1 MAWKQVA
8 LNGESPSFADLTVTG
23 DLTLDDGGSIK
34 EAGGTAAITI
44 DGSGEVTKIGQ
55 DSPSDGQV
63 LSWDNSNSKVVWSAA
78 ASGTM
83 SDLSDDSSPQLGA
96 NLDTNSHNILIDDAH
111 FIGDENGNEQIVF
124 TTTGSAVNYI
134 QVQNSSTGNTPF
146 ISSNGSDTNVDLTL
160 STKGSGVVKT
170 KQADLKITGSG
181 SAKPGTIVL
190 EEASDN
196 GSNTGTLKPAASL
209 GADRTYTLPDATG
222 TIAMTDSA
230 LTGNTSGTAAGL
242 SSTLAVGSGGTGATS
257 LTDGGVLLGS
267 GTGAVTA
274 MSVLADGEMIV
285 GDGTTDPVAESG
297 ATLRASIGC
306 DAAGTD
312 NSTDV
317 TLASVTSNYLSISG
331 QAITAGTVPVSLGGT
346 GATSASAAAT
356 ALGLGTTDSVTFRS
370 GKLLAANDGKAQ
382 LTLSADNSDDAGD
395 DWYVTAEADQTFT
408 IGNDKAS
415 AGTGV
420 ALLTITPNATATDSV
435 VTIAGDLVVNG
446 DTTTVNTS
454 TLEVEDVLITLAK
467 GGNSSTSGAGII
479 VNNGDGTNEP
489 ALMWNNSGTGSE
501 WTIERESNTTKLPI
515 ATMSQG
521 TSDGTGAN
529 DPVGG
534 FHYNT
539 DGDTLWIRTS

>member
-8 LNGESPSFADLTVTG
+8 LNGESPEFADLTVTG
-23 DLTLDDGGSIK
+23 DLTISDGGSIK

-63 LSWDNSNSKVVWSAA
+63 LSWDNSNSKVVWSAVS
-78 ASGTM
+78 SGTM
-83 SDLSDDSSPQLGA
+83 SDLVDDTSPQLGA

-111 FIGDENGNEQIVF
+111 FIADENGNEQIVF

-134 QVQNSSTGNTPF
+134 NVQNSSTGNTPF
-146 ISSNGSDTNVDLTL
+146 ISSSGSDTNVDLTF

-242 SSTLAVGSGGTGATS
+242 SSTLAVSSGGTGATS
-257 LTDGGVLLGS
+257 LTDGGILLGS
-267 GTGAVTA
+267 GTSAVTA
-274 MSVLADGEMIV
+274 MAVLGDGEMIV

-297 ATLRASIGC
+297 ATLRTSIGV

-317 TLASVTSNYLSISG
+317 TLASVTGNYLSISG

-454 TLEVEDVLITLAK
+454 TLEVEDVLITIAK
-467 GGNSSTSGAGII
+467 GGDSSTAKAGIV

-501 WTIERESNTTKLPI
+501 WTVERESNTTKLPI

-521 TSDGTGAN
+521 TSDGTGTN

-539 DGDTLWIRTS
+539 DADTLWIRTS

>member
-8 LNGESPSFADLTVTG
+8 LNGESPEFADLTVTG
-23 DLTLDDGGSIK
+23 DLTISDGGSIK

-63 LSWDNSNSKVVWSAA
+63 LSWDNSNSKVVWSAVS
-78 ASGTM
+78 SGTM
-83 SDLSDDSSPQLGA
+83 SDLVDDTSPQLGA

-111 FIGDENGNEQIVF
+111 FIADENGNEQIVF

-134 QVQNSSTGNTPF
+134 NVQNSSTGNTPF
-146 ISSNGSDTNVDLTL
+146 ISSSGSDTNVDLTF

-242 SSTLAVGSGGTGATS
+242 SSTLAVSSGGTGATS
-257 LTDGGVLLGS
+257 LTDGGILLGS
-267 GTGAVTA
+267 GTSAVTA
-274 MSVLADGEMIV
+274 MAVLGDGEMIV

-435 VTIAGDLVVNG
+435 VTIAG
-446 DTTTVNTS
+446 
-454 TLEVEDVLITLAK
+454 
-467 GGNSSTSGAGII
+467 
-479 VNNGDGTNEP
+479 
-489 ALMWNNSGTGSE
+489 
-501 WTIERESNTTKLPI
+501 
-515 ATMSQG
+515 
-521 TSDGTGAN
+521 
-529 DPVGG
+529 
-534 FHYNT
+534 
-539 DGDTLWIRTS
+539 